1 MYRKR
6 KTLQELTIRDN
17 FMFGAVMS
25 EEENC
30 RRFLELALEI
40 SIARVEIIKEKSI
53 SYHPE
58 YKGVRLDIYARDEQT
73 PVIMWKYRWKR
84 KERLGKG
91 ADTTIVRWIWKCWY
105 RGKITR
111 NWRRRSGRKQVC
123 KKADISH
130 IIYPETRSISGLRI
144 LNYSFMPVQASIPI
158 L

>member
-58 YKGVRLDIYARDEQT
+58 YKGVRLDIYARDEANTRYNVEIQ
-73 PVIMWKYRWKR
+73 VE
-84 KERLGKG
+84 KERVIGKRSRYYHSQMDMEMLVSG
-91 ADTTIVRWIWKCWY
+91 KNYTELAQKIWE
-105 RGKITR
+105 
-111 NWRRRSGRKQVC
+111 
-123 KKADISH
+123 
-130 IIYPETRSISGLRI
+130 ETGL
-144 LNYSFMPVQASIPI
+144 
-158 L
+158 

>member
-30 RRFLELALEI
+30 RRFLKLALEI

-58 YKGVRLDIYARDEQT
+58 YKGVRLDIYARDEANTRYNVEIQ
-73 PVIMWKYRWKR
+73 VE
-84 KERLGKG
+84 KEREIGKRSRYYHSQMDMEMLVSG
-91 ADTTIVRWIWKCWY
+91 KNYTELAQKIWE
-105 RGKITR
+105 
-111 NWRRRSGRKQVC
+111 
-123 KKADISH
+123 
-130 IIYPETRSISGLRI
+130 ETGL
-144 LNYSFMPVQASIPI
+144 
-158 L
+158 

>member
-1 MYRKR
+1 MCGRMNLQNSSVREENYVQKT

-58 YKGVRLDIYARDEQT
+58 YKGVRYQ
-73 PVIMWKYRWKR
+73 K
-84 KERLGKG
+84 
-91 ADTTIVRWIWKCWY
+91 
-105 RGKITR
+105 
-111 NWRRRSGRKQVC
+111 
-123 KKADISH
+123 
-130 IIYPETRSISGLRI
+130 
-144 LNYSFMPVQASIPI
+144 
-158 L
+158 